1 MIYLHTLFLVA
12 VYFVSAIFPIQAK
25 DHGVETKYITD
36 KPVSKISY
44 SSSGGR
50 SGNYESLDIAEDSV
64 IYVQAH
70 RGSEKTR
77 KEKTVKSF
85 WKSLTKTINL
95 KDFKKIKTNPGHALY
110 DGIDVTIS
118 IEKGDEKYSIVNGN
132 EDSLNYRKIRPLTTM
147 LEKKLAELR
156 KKITW

>member
-1 MIYLHTLFLVA
+1 
-12 VYFVSAIFPIQAK
+12 
-25 DHGVETKYITD
+25 
-36 KPVSKISY
+36 
-44 SSSGGR
+44 
-50 SGNYESLDIAEDSV
+50 
-64 IYVQAH
+64 VQAH

-95 KDFKKIKTNPGHALY
+95 KDFKKIKTNPEHALY
-110 DGIDVTIS
+110 DGIDVTIF
-118 IEKGDEKYSIVNGN
+118 IEKGDEMYSIVNGN

>member
-1 MIYLHTLFLVA
+1 
-12 VYFVSAIFPIQAK
+12 
-25 DHGVETKYITD
+25 
-36 KPVSKISY
+36 
-44 SSSGGR
+44 
-50 SGNYESLDIAEDSV
+50 
-64 IYVQAH
+64 VQAH

>member
-110 DGIDVTIS
+110 DGI
-118 IEKGDEKYSIVNGN
+118 
-132 EDSLNYRKIRPLTTM
+132 LL
-147 LEKKLAELR
+147 
-156 KKITW
+156 

>member
-1 MIYLHTLFLVA
+1 
-12 VYFVSAIFPIQAK
+12 
-25 DHGVETKYITD
+25 
-36 KPVSKISY
+36 
-44 SSSGGR
+44 
-50 SGNYESLDIAEDSV
+50 
-64 IYVQAH
+64 
-70 RGSEKTR
+70 
-77 KEKTVKSF
+77 
-85 WKSLTKTINL
+85 
-95 KDFKKIKTNPGHALY
+95 LY

>member
-1 MIYLHTLFLVA
+1 
-12 VYFVSAIFPIQAK
+12 
-25 DHGVETKYITD
+25 
-36 KPVSKISY
+36 
-44 SSSGGR
+44 
-50 SGNYESLDIAEDSV
+50 
-64 IYVQAH
+64 VQAH

-118 IEKGDEKYSIVNGN
+118 IEKGDEKHSIVNGN